1 MHSFTLLKTWL
12 SQLLL
17 TKQLEYGI
25 FQVTV
30 LLVLVL
36 FYGSYSLVLITLS
49 LCTPVNWIREWQKM
63 RNTLKV
69 VLIFYQRQMGT
80 CLVIPL
86 VWSLVVKK
94 FAGTDFTASKQSNN
108 H

>member
-30 LLVLVL
+30 LQVLVL
-36 FYGSYSLVLITLS
+36 FYGSYSLVLIALS

-63 RNTLKV
+63 RNTVKV
-69 VLIFYQRQMGT
+69 LFLPETNRSLPCHPFG
-80 CLVIPL
+80 LV
-86 VWSLVVKK
+86 SR
-94 FAGTDFTASKQSNN
+94 S
-108 H
+108 